1 LSRRRC
7 SVFPGSLPVT
17 KEKPLLALWREFEAG
32 ESVDARFAKAF
43 DRAQPLIAN
52 VAMRWHLAENGATLE
67 NVLQQASDAQK
78 WEEQLDMSRI
88 LYSGTK
94 NASSWAFRAWLALKE
109 QNIDFDERVVDIRKP
124 QRFANL
130 AHIGEFSPPGAVPVL
145 IDGESVI
152 YDSLAI
158 MEYAN
163 ELGDGSLLPADI
175 KLRAQTRSLVAW
187 QHSGLSNL
195 CPRLSFESSF
205 YPDKR
210 AMSAHEEA
218 DAQRLFGVFETLLRR
233 SDGPYLVGTLSLA
246 DLAFVPT
253 LIRIMSH
260 GPSLDMWPMTEAW
273 YKLLTSRESV
283 QEWMQEARSLPPV
296 LLDDYTN

>member
-1 LSRRRC
+1 
-7 SVFPGSLPVT
+7 
-17 KEKPLLALWREFEAG
+17 
-32 ESVDARFAKAF
+32 
-43 DRAQPLIAN
+43 
-52 VAMRWHLAENGATLE
+52 
-67 NVLQQASDAQK
+67 
-78 WEEQLDMSRI
+78 MSRI

-109 QNIDFDERVVDIRKP
+109 QGIEFEERVVDIRKP
-124 QRFANL
+124 QRFDNL
-130 AHIGEFSPPGAVPVL
+130 ARIAEFSPPGAVPVFV
-145 IDGESVI
+145 DGDAII

-163 ELGDGSLLPADI
+163 DLGDGSLLPTDI

-205 YPDKR
+205 YPDRR
-210 AMSAHEEA
+210 AMSSDEVA
-218 DAQRLFGVFETLLRR
+218 DAKRLFDVLEIALQRNG
-233 SDGPYLVGTLSLA
+233 GPFLVGALSLA

-260 GPSLDMWPMTEAW
+260 GPNSDAWPLTQTW
-273 YKLLTSRESV
+273 HNLLLSRNTV
-283 QEWMQEARSLPPV
+283 QEWMHEAMSLPPV
-296 LLDDYTN
+296 LLDGYRE

>member
-1 LSRRRC
+1 M
-7 SVFPGSLPVT
+7 
-17 KEKPLLALWREFEAG
+17 
-32 ESVDARFAKAF
+32 
-43 DRAQPLIAN
+43 N
-52 VAMRWHLAENGATLE
+52 
-67 NVLQQASDAQK
+67 
-78 WEEQLDMSRI
+78 RI

-109 QNIDFDERVVDIRKP
+109 QGIEFEERVVDIRKP
-124 QRFANL
+124 QRLANL
-130 AHIGEFSPPGAVPVL
+130 ARIAEFSPPGAVPVL
-145 IDGESVI
+145 VDGDAII

-163 ELGDGSLLPADI
+163 DLGDGSLLPADI
-175 KLRAQTRSLVAW
+175 KLRAKTRSLVAW

-210 AMSAHEEA
+210 PMSSEEA
-218 DAQRLFGVFETLLRR
+218 ADTRRLFDVLEETLQR
-233 SDGPYLVGTLSLA
+233 SDGPFLTGALSLA

-260 GPSLDMWPMTEAW
+260 EPDSDAWPLTGTW
-273 YKLLTSRESV
+273 YEQLLRRDSV
-283 QEWMQEARSLPPV
+283 KEWMQEASGLPPV
-296 LLDDYTN
+296 LLDGYRA